1 MQFDTTLKEL
11 FQTLPYRLLEQL
23 CGSQVVE
30 LLTVEQPSVKARRPD
45 LVARLAS
52 GRILHLELQG
62 DDEAGMPWRMLE
74 YYAPLRRTHDQPP
87 WQIVLYL
94 GERQLKVAP
103 RIREPRLRFSYDV
116 IDIRELDSRPLLA
129 SDSLSDNLIA
139 ILCNV
144 ADVRV
149 ASRRI
154 LKKLAT
160 LPSKQ
165 AKDAVVKLTILS
177 KLRRAEKIVIEE
189 VRKTMPLTREDLL
202 ELPMI
207 SELVLFGEQQAE
219 ERGEKKG
226 EKKGKRE
233 EARRLLSKQLE
244 YRFGELPDWAKQ
256 EIASADLRT
265 LERWSLRLLKAKTLA
280 DILK

>member
-62 DDEAGMPWRMLE
+62 EDEVGMPWRMLE
-74 YYAPLRRTHDQPP
+74 YYAPLRRTYDQPP

-103 RIREPRLRFSYDV
+103 RIREPHLRFSYDV
-116 IDIRELDSRPLLA
+116 IDIRALDSQPLLA

-144 ADVRV
+144 ADVRA

-233 EARRLLSKQLE
+233 EARKLLSKMLE
-244 YRFGELPDWAKQ
+244 HRFGELPDWARQ
-256 EIASADLRT
+256 EIAIADLRT
-265 LERWSLRLLKAKTLA
+265 LERWSLRLLKAKTMA
-280 DILK
+280 EILK